1 MPDSLPLLVDSLR
14 QSIADSIS
22 QSITDSLARVQPP
35 IDNSSAA
42 SSLDWNYVFT
52 LLGIMALT
60 GLLGGTANYLNA
72 PKEERNF
79 MRSLLMGLVATIA
92 IPLFLKV
99 VDSNILNDTK
109 GDILNYFIYAGCC
122 VLAAFYSARFL
133 EGLSSRVLQNLQE
146 KVDRTSET
154 VQEQGDK
161 INETADKTDLIMDTQ
176 IPDPAQVT
184 PEPVLDSVT
193 IPETED
199 LNSRSILE
207 NMPVA
212 DNRSPQEKI
221 AATFAK
227 YPMQKMESICTV
239 LGVSPETMKPILI
252 GMVQEG
258 KLKKVLHR
266 GEEVYAL
273 QR

>member
-1 MPDSLPLLVDSLR
+1 MDV
-14 QSIADSIS
+14 
-22 QSITDSLARVQPP
+22 
-35 IDNSSAA
+35 
-42 SSLDWNYVFT
+42 Y
-52 LLGIMALT
+52 
-60 GLLGGTANYLNA
+60 
-72 PKEERNF
+72 E
-79 MRSLLMGLVATIA
+79 
-92 IPLFLKV
+92 KV

-109 GDILNYFIYAGCC
+109 GDALNYFIYAGCC

-146 KVDRTSET
+146 KVDRTSEA

-184 PEPVLDSVT
+184 PAPEDIPVLT
-193 IPETED
+193 PED
-199 LNSRSILE
+199 LKSRNILE
-207 NMPVA
+207 DMPVV
-212 DNRSPQEKI
+212 DNRSPQEKV

-227 YPMQKMESICTV
+227 YPMQKMESICKA
-239 LGVSPETMKPILI
+239 LGVSPETMKPILM
-252 GMVQEG
+252 GMEQEG
-258 KLKKVLHR
+258 KLKKVIHR

>member
-1 MPDSLPLLVDSLR
+1 MPDSLSLLVDSLR

-35 IDNSSAA
+35 IDNSPVA
-42 SSLDWNYVFT
+42 SSIDWNYVLT

-60 GLLGGTANYLNA
+60 GLLGGTANYLNS
-72 PKEERNF
+72 PKEERSL

-133 EGLSSRVLQNLQE
+133 EGLSSRVLQSLQE

-154 VQEQGDK
+154 VQEHGEK
-161 INETADKTDLIMDTQ
+161 INETADKTDMIMDTQ
-176 IPDPAQVT
+176 IPDPAQVII
-184 PEPVLDSVT
+184 PEPEN
-193 IPETED
+193 IPELAPED
-199 LNSRSILE
+199 LKSRNILE
-207 NMPVA
+207 DFPAV
-212 DNRSPQEKI
+212 DNRSPQEKVI
-221 AATFAK
+221 ATFAK
-227 YPMQKMESICTV
+227 YPMQKMESICKV
-239 LGVSPETMKPILI
+239 LGVSPETMKPILTA
-252 GMVQEG
+252 MEQEG

-273 QR
+273 KR

>member
-1 MPDSLPLLVDSLR
+1 MPDSLSLLVDSLR

-22 QSITDSLARVQPP
+22 QSITDSLTRVQPP
-35 IDNSSAA
+35 IENSPVA
-42 SSLDWNYVFT
+42 SSMDWNYILI
-52 LLGIMALT
+52 LLGIMLLT
-60 GLLGGTANYLNA
+60 GLLGGTANYLNS
-72 PKEERNF
+72 PKEERSLL
-79 MRSLLMGLVATIA
+79 RSLLMGLVATIA

-161 INETADKTDLIMDTQ
+161 INETADKTDMIMDTQ
-176 IPDPAQVT
+176 IPNPDQVT
-184 PEPVLDSVT
+184 PDPEE
-193 IPETED
+193 IPELAPED
-199 LNSRSILE
+199 LKSRDINSTPEVDS
-207 NMPVA
+207 
-212 DNRSPQEKI
+212 RSPQEKVI
-221 AATFAK
+221 ATFAK
-227 YPMQKMESICTV
+227 YPMQKMESICKV
-239 LGVSPETMKPILI
+239 LGVSPETIKPILI
-252 GMVQEG
+252 AMEQEG

>member
-1 MPDSLPLLVDSLR
+1 MPDSLSLLVDSLR
-14 QSIADSIS
+14 QSLADSIS
-22 QSITDSLARVQPP
+22 QRMNDSLAQIERS
-35 IDNSSAA
+35 IETSAVEA
-42 SSLDWNYVFT
+42 SVDWNYVFT
-52 LLGIMALT
+52 LLGIMVGT
-60 GLLGGTANYLNA
+60 GLLGGAANYLNS
-72 PKEERNF
+72 PKEERNL

-109 GDILNYFIYAGCC
+109 GDTLNYFIYAGCC

-146 KVDRTSET
+146 KVDRTSEA
-154 VQEQGDK
+154 VQEQGEK
-161 INETADKTDLIMDTQ
+161 INETADKTDMIMDTQ
-176 IPDPAQVT
+176 IPDPAQVI
-184 PEPVLDSVT
+184 PEPEN
-193 IPETED
+193 IPELAPED
-199 LNSRSILE
+199 LKSRNVLE
-207 NMPVA
+207 DFPAV

-227 YPMQKMESICTV
+227 YPMQKMESICKA
-239 LGVSPETMKPILI
+239 LGVSPETIKPILI
-252 GMVQEG
+252 GMEQEG

-266 GEEVYAL
+266 GEEVYAI

>member
-1 MPDSLPLLVDSLR
+1 MPDSLSLLVDSLR

-22 QSITDSLARVQPP
+22 QSINDSLARVQVP
-35 IDNSSAA
+35 IENSPAE
-42 SSLDWNYVFT
+42 SSLNWNYILT
-52 LLGIMALT
+52 LLGIMLLT
-60 GLLGGTANYLNA
+60 GLLGGTANYLNS

-133 EGLSSRVLQNLQE
+133 EGLSSRIIQNLQE
-146 KVDRTSET
+146 KVDRTNAT
-154 VQEQGDK
+154 VQEQGEK
-161 INETADKTDLIMDTQ
+161 INETADKTDMIMDTQ

-184 PEPVLDSVT
+184 PEPENVPTLA
-193 IPETED
+193 PED
-199 LNSRSILE
+199 LKSRNILKD
-207 NMPVA
+207 MPVT

-221 AATFAK
+221 TATFAR
-227 YPMQKMESICTV
+227 YPMQKMESLCKS

-252 GMVQEG
+252 AMEQEG
-258 KLKKVLHR
+258 KLKKVLHH
-266 GEEVYAL
+266 GEEVYSL
-273 QR
+273 KR

>member
-1 MPDSLPLLVDSLR
+1 MPDSLSLLVDSLR
-14 QSIADSIS
+14 NSIADSIS
-22 QSITDSLARVQPP
+22 QSINDSLARVQPP
-35 IDNSSAA
+35 IENSPVA
-42 SSLDWNYVFT
+42 SSMDWNYVFT
-52 LLGIMALT
+52 LLGIMLLT
-60 GLLGGTANYLNA
+60 GLLGGTANYLNS
-72 PKEERNF
+72 PKEERSL

-154 VQEQGDK
+154 VQEQGNK
-161 INETADKTDLIMDTQ
+161 INETADKTDMIIDTQ
-176 IPDPAQVT
+176 IPDPEQIT
-184 PEPVLDSVT
+184 PV
-193 IPETED
+193 PEDVPELAPED
-199 LNSRSILE
+199 LRSRNVTGAPDVDS
-207 NMPVA
+207 
-212 DNRSPQEKI
+212 RSPQEKVI
-221 AATFAK
+221 ATFSK
-227 YPMQKMESICTV
+227 YPMQKIESLCKA

-252 GMVQEG
+252 AMEQEG
-258 KLKKVLHR
+258 KLKKVLLR

>member
-1 MPDSLPLLVDSLR
+1 MPDSLSLFVDSLR
-14 QSIADSIS
+14 HSIADSIS
-22 QSITDSLARVQPP
+22 QSINDSLARVQPP
-35 IDNSSAA
+35 VENAPVAPSM
-42 SSLDWNYVFT
+42 DWNYLFI
-52 LLGIMALT
+52 LLGIMLLT
-60 GLLGGTANYLNA
+60 GLLGGAANYLNS
-72 PKEERNF
+72 PKEERSL

-154 VQEQGDK
+154 VQEQGDR

-176 IPDPAQVT
+176 IPNPEQVSPAPENIPELT
-184 PEPVLDSVT
+184 PE
-193 IPETED
+193 D
-199 LNSRSILE
+199 LKSRNILE
-207 NMPVA
+207 EMPAV
-212 DNRSPQEKI
+212 DNRSPQEKV

-227 YPMQKMESICTV
+227 YPMQKMESICKA

-252 GMVQEG
+252 GMEQEG

>member
-1 MPDSLPLLVDSLR
+1 MPDSLSLLIDSLR
-14 QSIADSIS
+14 HSIADSIS
-22 QSITDSLARVQPP
+22 QSINDSLARVQPP
-35 IDNSSAA
+35 IENSPMT

-52 LLGIMALT
+52 LLGIMLLT
-60 GLLGGTANYLNA
+60 GLLGGTANYLNS
-72 PKEERNF
+72 PKEERSL

-133 EGLSSRVLQNLQE
+133 EGLSSRVIQSLQE

-154 VQEQGDK
+154 VQEQGAK
-161 INETADKTDLIMDTQ
+161 INETADKTDMIIDTQ
-176 IPDPAQVT
+176 IPDPEQIT
-184 PEPVLDSVT
+184 PVPED
-193 IPETED
+193 IPELAPED
-199 LNSRSILE
+199 LRSRNIIGT
-207 NMPVA
+207 PGI
-212 DNRSPQEKI
+212 DNRTPQEKVT
-221 AATFAK
+221 ATFAK
-227 YPMQKMESICTV
+227 YPMQKIESICKA
-239 LGVSPETMKPILI
+239 LGVSQEAMKPILTE
-252 GMVQEG
+252 MEQEG
-258 KLKKVLHR
+258 KLKKVLLR

>member
-1 MPDSLPLLVDSLR
+1 MPDSLSLLVDSLR

-22 QSITDSLARVQPP
+22 QSITDSLARVQPLIGDSP
-35 IDNSSAA
+35 VA
-42 SSLDWNYVFT
+42 SSIDWNYILI

-60 GLLGGTANYLNA
+60 GLLGGTANYLNS
-72 PKEERNF
+72 PKEGRSL

-122 VLAAFYSARFL
+122 VLAAFYSAKFL

-146 KVDRTSET
+146 KVDRTSAT
-154 VQEQGDK
+154 VQEQGDR

-176 IPDPAQVT
+176 IPTPEQVT
-184 PEPVLDSVT
+184 PVPED
-193 IPETED
+193 IPELTPED
-199 LNSRSILE
+199 LKSRNILE
-207 NMPVA
+207 
-212 DNRSPQEKI
+212 DFHTIDKRSPQEKVI
-221 AATFAK
+221 ATFAK
-227 YPMQKMESICTV
+227 YPMQKMDSICTV
-239 LGVSPETMKPILI
+239 LGVSPETMKPILT

-266 GEEVYAL
+266 SEEVYAL
-273 QR
+273 AKP

>member
-1 MPDSLPLLVDSLR
+1 MPDSLSLLVDSLR

-22 QSITDSLARVQPP
+22 QSITDSLARIQPP
-35 IDNSSAA
+35 VDNSPAA
-42 SSLDWNYVFT
+42 SSMDWHYILT
-52 LLGIMALT
+52 LLGIMAIT
-60 GLLGGTANYLNA
+60 GILGGTANYLNA

-109 GDILNYFIYAGCC
+109 GDSLNYFIYAGCC

-161 INETADKTDLIMDTQ
+161 INETADKTDMIIDTQ
-176 IPDPAQVT
+176 IPDPAQVI
-184 PEPVLDSVT
+184 PEPEN
-193 IPETED
+193 IPELAPED
-199 LNSRSILE
+199 LKSRNILE
-207 NMPVA
+207 NFPAV

-221 AATFAK
+221 VATFAK
-227 YPMQKMESICTV
+227 YPMQRMESICKA

-252 GMVQEG
+252 GMEKEG

-266 GEEVYAL
+266 GEEVYAI